1 MVRMEPLEKRKDF
14 MSEVMM
20 DSMILLIIGSRLIGL
35 ELQGSVFAPFLCSS
49 VMFADFQA
57 DGR

>member
-1 MVRMEPLEKRKDF
+1 MFEAMI
-14 MSEVMM
+14 
-20 DSMILLIIGSRLIGL
+20 DSVAVLMIGSRLIGL
-35 ELQGSVFAPFLCSS
+35 PLQGSVFPHSLCRA

>member
-1 MVRMEPLEKRKDF
+1 
-14 MSEVMM
+14 MSEVMT
-20 DSMILLIIGSRLIGL
+20 DSITLLMFGRRLIGL
-35 ELQGSVFAPFLCSS
+35 ELQESVFAPFLCRV